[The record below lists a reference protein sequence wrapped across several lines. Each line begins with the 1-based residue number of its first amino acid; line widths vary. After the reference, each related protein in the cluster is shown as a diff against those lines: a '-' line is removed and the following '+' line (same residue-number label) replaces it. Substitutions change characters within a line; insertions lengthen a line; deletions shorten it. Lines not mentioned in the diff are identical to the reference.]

1 MKYKFVAFFFLLC
14 LSPISFAASNAD
26 TPVYEHAP
34 DGKLIMGEKE
44 WVKVDTVGVTLKAR
58 VDTGATTSSISA
70 IDIQSFKKD
79 GENWVRFRLAHDGRE
94 SRVIELPVVRTVRI
108 IQSSAEGY
116 DRRYV
121 VKLPITIG
129 DVTEETQFTLRDRQH
144 LIFPV
149 LLGRSY
155 LKGMAMVD
163 VSRQYVQPKPDHAKR
178 D

>member
-14 LSPISFAASNAD
+14 LSPLSFAASSAD
-26 TPVYEHAP
+26 AQHYEHAP

-70 IDIQSFKKD
+70 IDIQSFKKE
-79 GENWVRFRLAHDGRE
+79 GKKWVKFRLAHDGRE
-94 SRVIELPVVRTVRI
+94 SREIERPVVRIVRI

-121 VKLPITIG
+121 VELPITIG
-129 DVTEETQFTLRDRQH
+129 DVTETTQFTLRDRQH

-155 LKGMAMVD
+155 LKGIAMVD
-163 VSRQYVQPKPDHAKR
+163 VSRKYVQPKPLEAQ
-178 D
+178 

>member
-1 MKYKFVAFFFLLC
+1 
-14 LSPISFAASNAD
+14 
-26 TPVYEHAP
+26 
-34 DGKLIMGEKE
+34 MGEKE

-70 IDIQSFKKD
+70 IDIQSFKKE
-79 GENWVRFRLAHDGRE
+79 GKKWVKFRLAHDGRE
-94 SRVIELPVVRTVRI
+94 SREIERPVVRIVRI

-121 VKLPITIG
+121 VELPITIG
-129 DVTEETQFTLRDRQH
+129 DVTETTQFTLRDRQH

-155 LKGMAMVD
+155 LKGIAMVD
-163 VSRQYVQPKPDHAKR
+163 VSRKYVQPKPLEAQ
-178 D
+178 